1 MNSGGSGYLPYS
13 RNRPMTAVSWG
24 QSRSLLGPEVSQP
37 LPPIGPVQDQPGT
50 LLGAG
55 RSGRVYRL
63 SGPGEGVAR
72 KIFFGDAITHTLHYL
87 FFGAP
92 NPYIWNP
99 DAVASAYYRRKILAS
114 LVEVWF
120 GDRLAVSQALAMG
133 WDAASQAYFL
143 DTEFVSGR
151 PVALCQPFHHDG
163 DRELPQQVHNIMQ
176 PLQRHLERAGF
187 DGLLWQVGKGNPS
200 ALNNLLLTDA
210 TTTVC
215 HYAWIDLESGVPALF
230 PLNPLTLFTLYLPQA
245 LRRGQAMFD
254 DVDIPQLQR
263 YLADRGPWLIESL
276 GPSTYTSLLDD
287 VRRLAY
293 HQSRWKTQGRIAGSV
308 QYQLVKG
315 RMTEAEAE
323 AALANPWGWYSR
335 ELGRLIVE
343 GSRSLGQLSRRV
355 WLKLMTLNYP
365 KVWRVFW
372 LSCLSHRYRQGLARR
387 YVVHRIQVWH
397 ARGQLTAEEAD
408 LLTHWLSEDHSSD
421 YLSDFCVHLAIKLPA
436 KVLRFTLLPILYGFG
451 LIHGWTLAILL
462 AGGGVIVRQIYTL
475 ARMVEAAYKQQ
486 PIPWIAFWAGFVP
499 LVSNVAYACQ
509 MIYSA
514 TRRQRDKV
522 AQFIIYDSF
531 TRIGTAIPAW
541 GGPDTLVEHWF
552 NRAADR
558 IIQGLRRFRRP
569 SSP

>member
-1 MNSGGSGYLPYS
+1 
-13 RNRPMTAVSWG
+13 MTAISWG
-24 QSRSLLGPEVSQP
+24 QNRSRLGTHAPQP
-37 LPPIGPVQDQPGT
+37 WPPPGQVQDQPGT

-63 SGPGEGVAR
+63 DGNSQGVAR

-99 DAVASAYYRRKILAS
+99 DAVASAYYRRNILAS

-120 GDRLAVSQALAMG
+120 GDRLQVSKALAMG
-133 WDAASQAYFL
+133 WDPATQAYFL
-143 DTEFVSGR
+143 DTEFVPGR
-151 PVALCQPFHHDG
+151 PVALCQPFHNDS
-163 DRELPQQVHNIMQ
+163 DRELPQQVRNIMQ
-176 PLQRHLERAGF
+176 PLQRHLERSGF

-210 TTTVC
+210 TSSIC

-254 DVDIPQLQR
+254 DVDIPQLQQ

-276 GPSTYTSLLDD
+276 GPDTYTSLLDD
-287 VRRLAY
+287 VRRLAH
-293 HQSRWKTQGRIAGSV
+293 HQSRWKTLGRTAGSV

-315 RMTEAEAE
+315 RITEAEAA

-335 ELGRLIVE
+335 ELGRLVWQ
-343 GSRSLGQLSRRV
+343 GGRALGQLSKRL
-355 WLKLMTLNYP
+355 WLRLITLNYP
-365 KVWRVFW
+365 KVLRVFW
-372 LSCLSHRYRQGLARR
+372 LSCISHRYRLALAHQ
-387 YVVHRIQVWH
+387 YVTHRIQVWQ
-397 ARGQLTAEEAD
+397 ARGQLSPEEAD
-408 LLTHWLSEDHSSD
+408 LLIHRLSEEHSSD

-436 KVLRFTLLPILYGFG
+436 KVLRFTLLPALYGLG

-462 AGGGVIVRQIYTL
+462 ASGGVIVRQIYTL
-475 ARMVEAAYKQQ
+475 ARMVEAACKQQ
-486 PIPWIAFWAGFVP
+486 PIPWVAFWAGFVP
-499 LVSNVAYACQ
+499 FVSNVAYACQ

-541 GGPDTLVEHWF
+541 GGPDTLIEHWF
-552 NRAADR
+552 NRAAHR
-558 IIQGLRRFRRP
+558 IIQGLRGLSRTGHP
-569 SSP
+569 KSP